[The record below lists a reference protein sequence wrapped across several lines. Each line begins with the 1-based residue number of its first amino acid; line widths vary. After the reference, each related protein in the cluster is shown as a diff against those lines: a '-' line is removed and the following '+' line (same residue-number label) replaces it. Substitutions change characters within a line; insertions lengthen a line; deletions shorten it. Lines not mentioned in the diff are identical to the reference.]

1 MYTGSCLCS
10 KVQFEIHGK
19 IDSIVY
25 CHCSLCRKAQGS
37 AFATNG
43 VVRREDFHFLQ
54 GENQLTSFGSSP
66 GQHKL
71 FCKHCGSP
79 IISTNTAT
87 PDKVRIRL
95 GAIETPISER
105 PEAHIFVSSQANWD
119 EIHNGL
125 PQYDDY
131 EPNRKKNRQ

>member
-1 MYTGSCLCS
+1 MYKGSCLCG
-10 KVQFEIHGK
+10 QLAFEIHGK

-43 VVRREDFHFLQ
+43 VVKRQDFRFLQ
-54 GENQLTSFGSSP
+54 GEDELTAFESSP

-87 PDKVRIRL
+87 SDEARIRL
-95 GAIETPISER
+95 GTT
-105 PEAHIFVSSQANWD
+105 
-119 EIHNGL
+119 
-125 PQYDDY
+125 
-131 EPNRKKNRQ
+131 